1 MEVYVDDLLI
11 YQGILRQAQEE
22 KGERSMGIWSAGEVG
37 EVGEVGGV
45 GGVGRSKN
53 QGVSEPFFV
62 NFRHPVPAPHL
73 PKYSMLSGII
83 DDMECNPCY
92 S

>member
-22 KGERSMGIWSAGEVG
+22 IGERSMGIWSAG

-62 NFRHPVPAPHL
+62 NFCHPVPAHPL
-73 PKYSMLSGII
+73 PK
-83 DDMECNPCY
+83 
-92 S
+92 